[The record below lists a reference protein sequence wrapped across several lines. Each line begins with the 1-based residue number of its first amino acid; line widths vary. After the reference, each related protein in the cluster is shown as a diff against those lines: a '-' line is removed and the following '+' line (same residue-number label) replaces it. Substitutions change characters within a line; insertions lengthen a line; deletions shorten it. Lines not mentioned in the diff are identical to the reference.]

1 MSLLI
6 ATPGYGGQV
15 TTPWVTSALALQ
27 EAALRAGFDI
37 GWLVTAGESL
47 VTRARNTSAATFLAQ
62 TDYERLLFI
71 DADIE
76 FSPED
81 VFKLWTLNE
90 DVAVAAYAMKR
101 PDKPVSAWVDGAIV
115 NLDELA
121 GPTPVD
127 YAGTG
132 FMMIKR
138 GVFEKMRN
146 AKPEIEHEEG
156 SVGRCWQFFD
166 IGVVDDVSL
175 SEDYW
180 FCREWREMGGRVML
194 DPSIRLT
201 HWGRYGYR

>member
-27 EAALRAGFDI
+27 EEAILRGFDL

-47 VTRARNTSAATFLAQ
+47 VTRARNTSVATFLTQ
-62 TDYERLLFI
+62 TDYERLMFV

-76 FSPED
+76 FQPED
-81 VFKLWTLNE
+81 VFRLWDMNQ

-101 PDKPVSAWVDGAIV
+101 PDKPLSAWVHGSMV
-115 NLDELA
+115 ELDDLE
-121 GPTPVD
+121 GPTLVD

-132 FMMIKR
+132 FMMINR
-138 GVFEKMRN
+138 GVFERMRD
-146 AKPEIEHEEG
+146 AWPEIEHTEG
-156 SVGRCWQFFD
+156 LVGQCWQFFD
-166 IGVVDDVSL
+166 IGIVDGVSL

-180 FCREWREMGGRVML
+180 FCHRWRELGGNVVL

-201 HWGRYGYR
+201 HWGRFGYR

>member
-15 TTPWVTSALALQ
+15 TTPWATSALALQ
-27 EAALRAGFDI
+27 DRAIRSGFDM

-47 VTRARNTSAATFLAQ
+47 VTRARNTSAATFLTQ

-76 FSPED
+76 FSPDD
-81 VFKLWTLNE
+81 VISLWEMDE

-101 PDKPVSAWVDGAIV
+101 PDKPLSAWVGGNLVKLDG
-115 NLDELA
+115 LSD
-121 GPTPVD
+121 PTPVD

-138 GVFEKMRN
+138 GVFERMREAN
-146 AKPEIEHEEG
+146 PAIEHTEG
-156 SVGRCWQFFD
+156 IVGQCWQFFD
-166 IGVVDDVSL
+166 IGIVNGVSL

-180 FCREWREMGGRVML
+180 FCHQWRSLGGRVML
-194 DPSIRLT
+194 DPSIRLK
-201 HWGRYGYR
+201 HWGRCAYA

>member
-15 TTPWVTSALALQ
+15 TTPWATSALALQ
-27 EAALRAGFDI
+27 DRAIRAGFDL

-47 VTRARNTSAATFLAQ
+47 VTRARNTSVATFLQQ

-76 FSPED
+76 FTPDD
-81 VFKLWTLNE
+81 VISLWELDE
-90 DVAVAAYAMKR
+90 DVAVGAYAMKR
-101 PDKPVSAWVDGAIV
+101 PDCPLSAWKDGEIV
-115 NLDELA
+115 KREDLS

-138 GVFEKMRN
+138 GVFDRMREAN
-146 AKPEIEHEEG
+146 PAIEHTDG
-156 SVGRCWQFFD
+156 AVGKCWQFFSV
-166 IGVVDDVSL
+166 GVIQGAAL
-175 SEDYW
+175 PEDFW
-180 FCREWREMGGRVML
+180 FCHQWRALGGRVVL
-194 DPSIRLT
+194 DPSIRLK
-201 HWGRYGYR
+201 HWGRSAYA